1 MNIEFEGW
9 RVPTNFV
16 SDGCTGVS
24 DGKANKY
31 APACVLHDFLR
42 RHAIVSKRAADA
54 IFYRNLLNLGA
65 GRIRASL
72 YWIGVRITAPFATRT
87 YKLPPEWAEY
97 AKPIE

>member
-16 SDGCTGVS
+16 SDGCTLAKDGRWS
-24 DGKANKY
+24 D
-31 APACVLHDFLR
+31 ACIMHDFLR
-42 RHAIVSKRAADA
+42 RHAIVSKREADA
-54 IFYRNLLNLGA
+54 IFYRHLLHLGA
-65 GRIRASL
+65 GRIRAAL